1 MRSDFF
7 PFLILFRCAEGRASG
22 RGGRKGRKTEEKE
35 EERDDS
41 VWHSYVVVTFSDLT
55 TH

>member
-1 MRSDFF
+1 M
-7 PFLILFRCAEGRASG
+7 GRREKG
-22 RGGRKGRKTEEKE
+22 ERKGSKKMEKA